1 MCVQAD
7 SCMACWYSWSLDR
20 GTGPS
25 GHTPSDGG
33 MLTSESEGCW
43 GAEGGAVVLGKMSEA
58 TEREKRIRRREK
70 KKKIVWSKRI

>member
-7 SCMACWYSWSLDR
+7 SCMACWYCWSLDR

-33 MLTSESEGCW
+33 MLTSDSEGW
-43 GAEGGAVVLGKMSEA
+43 GAMEVPGGPVVLGKMSEG
-58 TEREKRIRRREK
+58 RRGSWWNGRMNKRK
-70 KKKIVWSKRI
+70 D